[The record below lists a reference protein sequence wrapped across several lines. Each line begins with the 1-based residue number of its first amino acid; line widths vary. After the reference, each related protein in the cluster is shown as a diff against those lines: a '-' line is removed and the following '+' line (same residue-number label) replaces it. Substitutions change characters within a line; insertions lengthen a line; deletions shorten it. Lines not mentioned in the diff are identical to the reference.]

1 MCIIKPENNW
11 VEVSLPVSQQTE
23 DAVTNSL
30 FELGAAG
37 SYIREDILSAYF
49 RESVWTKQKHEQLIR
64 YLHQLN
70 ELHFSI
76 RLDQVH
82 VQMIE
87 DQDWNAIWKQSI
99 KPIEIEGKILIKPSW
114 IDIKPSPNMHIIEID
129 PQMAFGT
136 GTHATTQL
144 MLKFIIEHIG
154 KSSRIMDIGTGTGI
168 LAMAAALLSEAR
180 IIAFDNDPIA
190 AATAQQNFQ
199 KNHVHN
205 QICLFCGTLDAIKKI
220 QFDLVLANINRS
232 TIVPM
237 LSDIYDKMK
246 TSGLAIL
253 SGILIEEKNEITK
266 HLNRFPLKIVAEK
279 QIDEWIG
286 FVIQKM

>member
-1 MCIIKPENNW
+1 MSKIKPENNW
-11 VEVSLPVSQQTE
+11 IEVSLPVSQQTE
-23 DAVTNSL
+23 DAVTNFL

-37 SYIREDILSAYF
+37 SSIREDLLSAYF
-49 RESVWTKQKHEQLIR
+49 QESVWTKQKHEQLIR

-70 ELHFSI
+70 ELDFFV
-76 RLDQVH
+76 RTDQVQ
-82 VQMIE
+82 VQLIE
-87 DQDWNAIWKQSI
+87 NQDWNAIWKQSI
-99 KPIEIEGKILIKPSW
+99 QPIDIDGKILIKPSW
-114 IDIKPSPNMHIIEID
+114 IDITPLPHKHIIEID

-154 KSSRIMDIGTGTGI
+154 NSFRIIDIGTGTGI
-168 LAMAAALLSEAR
+168 LAMAAARLSEAS

-199 KNHVHN
+199 KNYVQEKIH
-205 QICLFCGTLDAIKKI
+205 LFCGTLDAIKKM
-220 QFDLVLANINRS
+220 QFDLVLANINRT
-232 TIVPM
+232 TIVPL
-237 LSDIYDKMK
+237 LSDIYDKM
-246 TSGLAIL
+246 TASGLAIL

-286 FVIQKM
+286 LVIQKK

>member
-1 MCIIKPENNW
+1 MKILKPKNNW
-11 VEVSLPVSQQTE
+11 VEISLPVSDQVE
-23 DAVTNSL
+23 DAVTNFL

-37 SYIREDILSAYF
+37 SSIREDLLSAYF
-49 RESVWTKQKHEQLIR
+49 QESVWTKQKHEQLIH

-70 ELHFSI
+70 ELDFFV
-76 RLDQVH
+76 RTDQIQ
-82 VQMIE
+82 VQIIE
-87 DQDWNAIWKQSI
+87 NQDWNAIWKQSI
-99 KPIEIEGKILIKPSW
+99 KPIDIDGKILIKPSW

-154 KSSRIMDIGTGTGI
+154 KSFRIIDIGTGTGI
-168 LAMAAALLSEAR
+168 LAMAAARLSEAS

-190 AATAQQNFQ
+190 AATAQQNIQ
-199 KNHVHN
+199 KNHVQEKIH
-205 QICLFCGTLDAIKKI
+205 LFCGTLDTIKKI
-220 QFDLVLANINRS
+220 QFDLVLANINRT

-246 TSGLAIL
+246 ASGLAIL
-253 SGILIEEKNEITK
+253 SGILIEEKSEITK

-286 FVIQKM
+286 LVIQKK